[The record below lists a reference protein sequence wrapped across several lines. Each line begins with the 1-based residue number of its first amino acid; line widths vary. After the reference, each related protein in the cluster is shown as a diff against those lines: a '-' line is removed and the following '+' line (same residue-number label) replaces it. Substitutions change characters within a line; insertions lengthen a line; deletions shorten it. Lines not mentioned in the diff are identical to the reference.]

1 MIATTI
7 LDYTEKIYY
16 DTDEAGRWRRD
27 VNEGNRIQNELIS
40 DAKSIALSAA
50 LLLIGGAICDGAAA
64 LGYAVKVEKIKNAI
78 QYIAAPVVGTGN
90 VLVIAKTIG
99 EYYDNCGKLENDWWD
114 VQTAEH
120 AP

>member
-64 LGYAVKVEKIKNAI
+64 LGYAVKVEKNKKCHTIYCSSSCGYWKCIGYCKNNRRI
-78 QYIAAPVVGTGN
+78 
-90 VLVIAKTIG
+90 L
-99 EYYDNCGKLENDWWD
+99 
-114 VQTAEH
+114 
-120 AP
+120 

>member
-1 MIATTI
+1 MAR
-7 LDYTEKIYY
+7 K
-16 DTDEAGRWRRD
+16 G
-27 VNEGNRIQNELIS
+27 
-40 DAKSIALSAA
+40 
-50 LLLIGGAICDGAAA
+50 LLERKVEGAISPTQKFGAAA

-99 EYYDNCGKLENDWWD
+99 EYYDNCGKLENDSWD